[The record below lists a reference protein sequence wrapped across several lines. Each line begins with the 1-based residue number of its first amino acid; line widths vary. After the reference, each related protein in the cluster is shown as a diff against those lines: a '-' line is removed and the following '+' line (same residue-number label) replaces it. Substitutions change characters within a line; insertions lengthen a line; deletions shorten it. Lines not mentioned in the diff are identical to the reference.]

1 LPIYIPIY
9 FRFFR
14 LPRTSSVFSV
24 VSTLGS
30 LTLTLV
36 ITLRKFLS
44 VGVSV
49 VLFGNRFTGLHAAG
63 AGLVMVGTF
72 VYASV
77 KGSQADAGKKE
88 KKS

>member
-1 LPIYIPIY
+1 
-9 FRFFR
+9 
-14 LPRTSSVFSV
+14 
-24 VSTLGS
+24 
-30 LTLTLV
+30 V